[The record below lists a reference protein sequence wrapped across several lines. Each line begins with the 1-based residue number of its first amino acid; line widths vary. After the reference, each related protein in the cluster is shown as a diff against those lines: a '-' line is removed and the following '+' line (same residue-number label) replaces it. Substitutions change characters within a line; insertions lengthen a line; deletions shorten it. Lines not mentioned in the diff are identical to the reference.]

1 MALLEIENLSV
12 AFGSGKSW
20 FRAVEGV
27 SLSVNEGEVLGV
39 VGESGSGKSVTMMA
53 VMGLHDGYAR
63 ITADRMEFNG
73 KSLLTMSPRE
83 RRQIIGKDISMIFQ
97 DPMTS
102 LNPSYTVGYQ
112 IGEVLKVHQGLRGDA
127 LHKQIGRAHV

>member
-63 ITADRMEFNG
+63 ITADRIRKAVQRAAGSGCSFSVAAVMRPSVP
-73 KSLLTMSPRE
+73 SL
-83 RRQIIGKDISMIFQ
+83 
-97 DPMTS
+97 PM
-102 LNPSYTVGYQ
+102 
-112 IGEVLKVHQGLRGDA
+112 
-127 LHKQIGRAHV
+127 